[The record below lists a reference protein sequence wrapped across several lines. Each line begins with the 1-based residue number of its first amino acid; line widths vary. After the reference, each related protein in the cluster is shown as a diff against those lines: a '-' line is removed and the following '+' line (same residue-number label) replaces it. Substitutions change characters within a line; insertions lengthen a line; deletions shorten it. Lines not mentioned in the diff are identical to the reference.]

1 MSDFAYR
8 LSYVVICCALMLG
21 LWFAVRWVVYGVSDD
36 FGIGIGLGFAIGVLL
51 MYAVG
56 IVDKRNA
63 QRRSRN
69 D

>member
-1 MSDFAYR
+1 
-8 LSYVVICCALMLG
+8 MLG
-21 LWFAVRWVVYGVSDD
+21 LWFAVRWLVYGVSDD
-36 FGIGIGLGFAIGVLL
+36 FGIGIGLGFVIGVLL

-63 QRRSRN
+63 QRGSRN